1 LKLFGDCKWTIWEN
15 IDMLDKNENKQ
26 DWENKMRRVAWFDN
40 MISFY
45 QAWNKIP
52 HSNATEILYNTNE
65 NVFKM

>member
-1 LKLFGDCKWTIWEN
+1 
-15 IDMLDKNENKQ
+15 MLDKNENKQ